1 MEKETVYEK
10 GWPGPEGELWIVVN
24 RFVSDKLQGGK
35 QGGITMT
42 FMHANGFHKEV
53 RSRLVI
59 ESIDGDFVDVGR
71 SATRYCSFAPWIQ

>member
-1 MEKETVYEK
+1 MEKESVYEA
-10 GWPGPEGELWIVVN
+10 GWPGPEEELWIVVN

-53 RSRLVI
+53 RISLGVEVLMVI
-59 ESIDGDFVDVGR
+59 S
-71 SATRYCSFAPWIQ
+71 